1 MSGLLDCFVYF
12 FTLPCIVRVMDCSN
26 FSSSSVRDNG
36 RWACE
41 GWRDMM
47 VSLKFNCTIES
58 KDESLQSRP
67 SL

>member
-41 GWRDMM
+41 SWRDMM
-47 VSLKFNCTIES
+47 VSVKFNCTIES